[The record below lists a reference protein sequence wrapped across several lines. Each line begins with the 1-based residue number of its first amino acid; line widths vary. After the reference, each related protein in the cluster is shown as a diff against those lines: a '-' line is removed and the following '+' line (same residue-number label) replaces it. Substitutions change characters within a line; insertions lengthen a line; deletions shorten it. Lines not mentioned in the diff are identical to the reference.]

1 MTVTVAEKWDSRDT
15 TLAES
20 SNVELRYIVSG
31 TSSDAEVATA
41 ALANSPE
48 VYNNLPRESLTFSRI
63 GAQEWEATVR
73 YATQPAT
80 DSEPSFTFETGGGT
94 AHITQA
100 LATTGVYVPPGFVPP
115 DFRNAIG
122 VSRDSVDGVD
132 IVVPTYKWTETFR
145 LPPAFVTGVY
155 KSTLFQLTGRVNN
168 FAFRGFQAEEVLFE
182 GARGSRRGTGDWE
195 ITFSFAASPNV
206 TDLTIGNITGI
217 AKKGWDYLW
226 CRYADFEDGDAKMLV
241 KRPIA
246 VIVNRVYPSGNFSLL
261 GIGL

>member
-1 MTVTVAEKWDSRDT
+1 MPATVAEKWDSRDT

-20 SNVELRYIVSG
+20 SNVELRYLVSD
-31 TSSDAEVATA
+31 TDSDAEVAA
-41 ALANSPE
+41 AVFAQSPASWNS
-48 VYNNLPRESLTFSRI
+48 LPRESITFSRI
-63 GAQEWEATVR
+63 GQREWEATVR
-73 YATQPAT
+73 YATQPVT

-100 LATTGVYVPPGFVPP
+100 IGTTGVFVPPGFVPP

-145 LPPAFVTGVY
+145 IPASVVTGPY
-155 KSTLFQLTGRVNN
+155 KATLFQLTGRVNN

-182 GARGSRRGTGDWE
+182 GARGSRRGMGDWE
-195 ITFSFAASPNV
+195 ITFAFAASPNV
-206 TDLTIGNITGI
+206 TDLTIGNISGI
-217 AKKGWDYLW
+217 SKKGWDYLW
-226 CRYADFEDGDAKMLV
+226 CRYADFEDTDAKMLV

-246 VIVNRVYPSGNFSLL
+246 VVVNRVYPSGSFSLL